1 MAFDGDAFV
10 ERFNRV
16 WNGHDIDGILAM
28 MTDDVVFEASFGKDP
43 WGTRVVGRANVRQ
56 FLKDM
61 FERIP
66 DVRWD
71 ETRHVV
77 HPDVVVVEW
86 LTTGTPKGGAPYEV
100 EGCDI
105 LTLRDETY
113 AATVVGAVVHAR
125 RTVEAGVTTV
135 RDLGGREYAEIAV
148 RDGVRAGIIA
158 GPRVLCAGR
167 AVCMTGGHGWR
178 MLGRQADG
186 VDDVR
191 KAVREQLRAGADVIK
206 LVATGGVMT
215 PGVDP
220 RAAQLTLDELRSG
233 VDEAHRAR
241 RRIAAH
247 AMADEGIAR
256 CLDAGID
263 TIEHGVFLTEVRAA
277 RMATQGTALVA
288 TLIAPHAI
296 VEGGLAAGIPEFAV
310 KKSSALRERHLES
323 FRLALR
329 AGVAIAAG
337 TDAGTPLNPHG
348 TIVPELALMA
358 AAGLEPLQAIRSATS
373 VAARVLGLESETGA
387 VAPGLVADLIAVE
400 GDPATDL
407 KALDAVRLV
416 IADGRT
422 VLNRL

>member
-1 MAFDGDAFV
+1 PEGHVRAHPGRPVGRDAARRAPGRRRRRVVDHGHPERRRALRGGGLRHPLAARRGDRREALVPQGPRMILRGATLIDGTGAPPLRDRAVVLDDRRIAAVVPDHQARDGAALDLGGLTLLPGLINCHVHLCLSGDA
-10 ERFNRV
+10 
-16 WNGHDIDGILAM
+16 
-28 MTDDVVFEASFGKDP
+28 DP
-43 WGTRVVGRANVRQ
+43 SR
-56 FLKDM
+56 
-61 FERIP
+61 
-66 DVRWD
+66 
-71 ETRHVV
+71 
-77 HPDVVVVEW
+77 
-86 LTTGTPKGGAPYEV
+86 
-100 EGCDI
+100 
-105 LTLRDETY
+105 TLSDETY

-191 KAVREQLRAGADVIK
+191 KAVREELRAGADVIK
-206 LVATGGVMT
+206 
-215 PGVDP
+215 
-220 RAAQLTLDELRSG
+220 
-233 VDEAHRAR
+233 
-241 RRIAAH
+241 
-247 AMADEGIAR
+247 
-256 CLDAGID
+256 
-263 TIEHGVFLTEVRAA
+263 
-277 RMATQGTALVA
+277 LVA

-358 AAGLEPLQAIRSATS
+358 AAGLEPLQAI
-373 VAARVLGLESETGA
+373 
-387 VAPGLVADLIAVE
+387 
-400 GDPATDL
+400 
-407 KALDAVRLV
+407 
-416 IADGRT
+416 
-422 VLNRL
+422 

>member
-1 MAFDGDAFV
+1 MSRTILRGATLIDGAGAAPARGRAVVVDDGRIVEVAADAPPRGAAALDLGGLTLLPGLINCHVHLCLAGDA
-10 ERFNRV
+10 
-16 WNGHDIDGILAM
+16 
-28 MTDDVVFEASFGKDP
+28 DP
-43 WGTRVVGRANVRQ
+43 ARTLN
-56 FLKDM
+56 
-61 FERIP
+61 
-66 DVRWD
+66 D
-71 ETRHVV
+71 ES
-77 HPDVVVVEW
+77 
-86 LTTGTPKGGAPYEV
+86 
-100 EGCDI
+100 
-105 LTLRDETY
+105 Y
-113 AATVVGAVVHAR
+113 AATTIRALVNAR

-135 RDLGGREYAEIAV
+135 RDLGGREYAELAV
-148 RDGVRAGIIA
+148 RDAVRAGVVP

-220 RAAQLTLDELRSG
+220 RAAQLTLAELAAG

-241 RRIAAH
+241 RRAAAH
-247 AMADEGIAR
+247 AMAEEGIAW
-256 CLDAGID
+256 CLDAGLD
-263 TIEHGVFLTEVRAA
+263 TIEHGVYLTEALAR

-296 VEGGLAAGIPEFAV
+296 VEGGMAAGIPEFAV
-310 KKSSALRERHLES
+310 TKSVAVRERHLES
-323 FRLALR
+323 FRLAMR

-348 TIVPELALMA
+348 SVVPELSLMV
-358 AAGLEPLQAIRSATS
+358 AAGMAPLEAIRAATS
-373 VAARVLGLESETGA
+373 VAADVLGLADETGR
-387 VAPGLVADLIAVE
+387 VAPGLAADLVAVE
-400 GDPATDL
+400 GDPAADV

-416 IADGRT
+416 LAGGRV

>member
-1 MAFDGDAFV
+1 ERRRALRGGGLRHPLAARRGDRREALVPQGPRMILRGATLIDGTGAPPLRDRAVVLDDRRIAAVVPDHQARDGAALDLGGLTLLPGLINCHVHLCLSGDA
-10 ERFNRV
+10 
-16 WNGHDIDGILAM
+16 
-28 MTDDVVFEASFGKDP
+28 DP
-43 WGTRVVGRANVRQ
+43 SR
-56 FLKDM
+56 
-61 FERIP
+61 
-66 DVRWD
+66 
-71 ETRHVV
+71 
-77 HPDVVVVEW
+77 
-86 LTTGTPKGGAPYEV
+86 
-100 EGCDI
+100 
-105 LTLRDETY
+105 TLSDETY

-135 RDLGGREYAEIAV
+135 RDLGGREYAEIA
-148 RDGVRAGIIA
+148 VRAGIIA

-220 RAAQLTLDELRSG
+220 RAAQLTLDELRAG

-247 AMADEGIAR
+247 AMADEGIAW

-263 TIEHGVFLTEVRAA
+263 TIEHGVFLTAALAA

-348 TIVPELALMA
+348 TI
-358 AAGLEPLQAIRSATS
+358 
-373 VAARVLGLESETGA
+373 
-387 VAPGLVADLIAVE
+387 
-400 GDPATDL
+400 
-407 KALDAVRLV
+407 
-416 IADGRT
+416 
-422 VLNRL
+422 

>member
-1 MAFDGDAFV
+1 MILRGATLIDGTGAPPVRDRAVVVADRRIAAVVADRPPRDGAVLDLGGLTLLPGLINCHVHLCLSGDA
-10 ERFNRV
+10 
-16 WNGHDIDGILAM
+16 
-28 MTDDVVFEASFGKDP
+28 DP
-43 WGTRVVGRANVRQ
+43 SRM
-56 FLKDM
+56 LS
-61 FERIP
+61 
-66 DVRWD
+66 D
-71 ETRHVV
+71 ES
-77 HPDVVVVEW
+77 
-86 LTTGTPKGGAPYEV
+86 
-100 EGCDI
+100 
-105 LTLRDETY
+105 Y
-113 AATVVGAVVHAR
+113 AATVVNAVVRAR

-148 RDGVRAGIIA
+148 RDGVRAGVIS
-158 GPRVLCAGR
+158 GPRILCAGR
-167 AVCMTGGHGWR
+167 AVCITGGHGWR
-178 MLGRQADG
+178 MVGRQADG
-186 VDDVR
+186 PDDLR

-220 RAAQLTLDELRSG
+220 RAAQLTLAELSAG

-241 RRIAAH
+241 RRAAAH
-247 AMADEGIAR
+247 AMADEGIAW

-263 TIEHGVFLTEVRAA
+263 TIEHGVFLTEALAA

-310 KKSSALRERHLES
+310 NKSLALRERHLES

-329 AGVAIAAG
+329 AGVTIAAG
-337 TDAGTPLNPHG
+337 TDAGTPLNGHG
-348 TIVPELALMA
+348 SIVPELALMVG
-358 AAGLEPLQAIRSATS
+358 AGMAPLQALRAATS
-373 VAARVLGLESETGA
+373 VAAQVLGIASETGSI
-387 VAPGLVADLIAVE
+387 APGLAADLIAVE
-400 GDPATDL
+400 GDPASDV

>member
-1 MAFDGDAFV
+1 RDGAALDLGGLTLLPGLINCHVHLCLSGDA
-10 ERFNRV
+10 
-16 WNGHDIDGILAM
+16 
-28 MTDDVVFEASFGKDP
+28 DP
-43 WGTRVVGRANVRQ
+43 SR
-56 FLKDM
+56 
-61 FERIP
+61 
-66 DVRWD
+66 
-71 ETRHVV
+71 
-77 HPDVVVVEW
+77 
-86 LTTGTPKGGAPYEV
+86 
-100 EGCDI
+100 
-105 LTLRDETY
+105 TLSDETY

-186 VDDVR
+186 VDDAR
-191 KAVREQLRAGADVIK
+191 TAALEAG
-206 LVATGGVMT
+206 
-215 PGVDP
+215 
-220 RAAQLTLDELRSG
+220 
-233 VDEAHRAR
+233 
-241 RRIAAH
+241 
-247 AMADEGIAR
+247 
-256 CLDAGID
+256 
-263 TIEHGVFLTEVRAA
+263 
-277 RMATQGTALVA
+277 MATQGTALVA
-288 TLIAPHAI
+288 TLLAPHAI

-373 VAARVLGLESETGA
+373 VAARVLGLESE
-387 VAPGLVADLIAVE
+387 P
-400 GDPATDL
+400 
-407 KALDAVRLV
+407 
-416 IADGRT
+416 
-422 VLNRL
+422 

>member
-1 MAFDGDAFV
+1 MILRGATLIDGTGAPPLRDRAVVLDDRRIAAVVPDHQARDGAALDLGGLTLLPGLINCHVHLCLSGDA
-10 ERFNRV
+10 
-16 WNGHDIDGILAM
+16 
-28 MTDDVVFEASFGKDP
+28 DP
-43 WGTRVVGRANVRQ
+43 SR
-56 FLKDM
+56 
-61 FERIP
+61 
-66 DVRWD
+66 
-71 ETRHVV
+71 
-77 HPDVVVVEW
+77 
-86 LTTGTPKGGAPYEV
+86 
-100 EGCDI
+100 
-105 LTLRDETY
+105 TLSDETY

-186 VDDVR
+186 VD
-191 KAVREQLRAGADVIK
+191 
-206 LVATGGVMT
+206 
-215 PGVDP
+215 
-220 RAAQLTLDELRSG
+220 
-233 VDEAHRAR
+233 EAHRAR

-247 AMADEGIAR
+247 AMADEGIAW

-263 TIEHGVFLTEVRAA
+263 TIEHGVFLTEALAA